1 MKRRNKTMAKS
12 GLTISLIFEAESA
25 NYTEGF
31 GNITVL
37 KKLSRGDGNAYSYIS
52 RQALRYNIINQLGWD
67 DAESVYKDG
76 KGEKAV
82 VQFAPNATIDK
93 YPEIDLFGYMKTK
106 GKTDDAKGGA
116 TLRPAVVRLSNA
128 ISMEPFKADLD
139 YLTNMGLA
147 KRKNYENSIAQS
159 EIHKSFYVYS
169 IAIDLDRIGVDAGI
183 ELDNSERARRVK
195 AFLKTVSMLYR
206 DIKGRRENL
215 SPVFAIGGIYDRKNP
230 FFENRLSLDNKKLDL
245 AKILSVLSSFE
256 ELKENTLVGYID
268 NTFANNGDIKE
279 VLNPSTMGNFF
290 QKLSEKVDEYYG

>member
-1 MKRRNKTMAKS
+1 MAKS

-25 NYTEGF
+25 NYSEGF

-52 RQALRYNIINQLGWD
+52 RQALRYNMVNQLGWD
-67 DAESVYKDG
+67 DTEVYKDG
-76 KGEKAV
+76 KGEKSV

-106 GKTDDAKGGA
+106 GKTDEEKGGA
-116 TLRPAVVRLSNA
+116 TLRSAVVRLSNA

-147 KRKNYENSIAQS
+147 KRKGYENSIAQS
-159 EIHKSFYVYS
+159 EIHKSFYTYS
-169 IAIDLDRIGVDAGI
+169 LTIDLDRIGVDIDI

-195 AFLKTVSMLYR
+195 DFLRTVSMLYR

-215 SPVFAIGGIYDRKNP
+215 SPVFAIGGTYERKNP

-245 AKILSVLSSFE
+245 EKILSVLNSFE

-279 VLNPSTMGNFF
+279 VLNPLTMGNFF

>member
-1 MKRRNKTMAKS
+1 MAKS

-195 AFLKTVSMLYR
+195 AFLKTVSMPYR

>member
-1 MKRRNKTMAKS
+1 MAKS

>member
-1 MKRRNKTMAKS
+1 MKRRNKAMAKS

-25 NYTEGF
+25 NYSEGF

-52 RQALRYNIINQLGWD
+52 RQALRYNMVNQLGWD
-67 DAESVYKDG
+67 DTEVYKDG
-76 KGEKAV
+76 KGEKSV

-106 GKTDDAKGGA
+106 GKTDDTKGGA
-116 TLRPAVVRLSNA
+116 TLRSAVVRLSNA

-147 KRKNYENSIAQS
+147 KRKGYENSIAQS
-159 EIHKSFYVYS
+159 EIHKSFYTYS
-169 IAIDLDRIGVDAGI
+169 LTIDLDRIGVDIDI

-195 AFLKTVSMLYR
+195 DFLRTVSMLYR

-215 SPVFAIGGIYDRKNP
+215 SPVFAIGGTYERKNP

-245 AKILSVLSSFE
+245 EKILSVLNSFE

-279 VLNPSTMGNFF
+279 VLNPLTMGNFF